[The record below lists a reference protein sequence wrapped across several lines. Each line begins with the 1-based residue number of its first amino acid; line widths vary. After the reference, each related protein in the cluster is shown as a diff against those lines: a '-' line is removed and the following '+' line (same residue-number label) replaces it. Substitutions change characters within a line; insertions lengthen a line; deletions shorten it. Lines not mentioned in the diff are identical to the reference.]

1 LASGLVSAALP
12 ILAGLPIPLVGS
24 VCRLGALFAG
34 GLVARGASGDA
45 LRSIGAGKDHGMS
58 AADVQAR
65 VQALIDH
72 RVASGDEVG
81 VQVVVVEHGRVVVDA
96 VSGSADP
103 SQGRAVAPDTLFWAA
118 STAKG
123 VASAVAHVLVERG
136 ELAYDLRAAE
146 VWPEFGA
153 HGKNRVTLRH
163 VLLHTAGVP
172 APPYDTTVEELCDW
186 DHMCAVL
193 AEAEPWWEPG
203 TRFGYHA
210 KAFGFLLGEIV
221 RRATGRTLSWWLREV
236 VTVPFGIGDDV
247 HFGVPEEL
255 LDRVARSQP
264 PIGPPPPP
272 PEPGS
277 PVDRALPPGIRPDA
291 DYANRRDV
299 LTSDIPSE
307 GTMTASGAALLYA
320 ALLGDVDGV
329 DLVSPARRASMA
341 AVQFEGQDEV
351 MGIPS
356 TWAFGFSRQRPGGVP
371 SRPGSTFG
379 MVGMNGSAAYADIA
393 DVCPPGCSQP
403 DLRRKE

>member
-1 LASGLVSAALP
+1 
-12 ILAGLPIPLVGS
+12 
-24 VCRLGALFAG
+24 
-34 GLVARGASGDA
+34 
-45 LRSIGAGKDHGMS
+45 MS
-58 AADVQAR
+58 AADAQAR
-65 VQALIDH
+65 AQALVDR

-81 VQVVVVEHGRVVVDA
+81 VQVAVVARGRVVVDV
-96 VSGSADP
+96 VSGAAEP
-103 SQGRAVAPDTLFWAA
+103 ERGRAVGPDTLFFAA

-136 ELAYDLRAAE
+136 ELDYDLRAVE

-153 HGKNRVTLRH
+153 HGKDRVTLRH

-186 DHMCAVL
+186 EHMCAVL

-210 KAFGFLLGEIV
+210 KTFGFLLGEIL

-236 VTVPFGIGDDV
+236 VTVPLGIGNEV

-255 LDRVARSQP
+255 LGRVARSQP
-264 PIGPPPPP
+264 PTGPPPSP
-272 PEPGS
+272 PEPGW

-307 GTMTASGAALLYA
+307 GTMTARGAALLYA

-329 DLVSPARRASMA
+329 ELVSPARRASMA
-341 AVQFEGQDEV
+341 AVQVEGQDEV
-351 MGIPS
+351 MGFPS
-356 TWAFGFSRQRPGGVP
+356 TWAFGFSPQRPGGVP
-371 SRPGSTFG
+371 SRPGATFG
-379 MVGMNGSAAYADIA
+379 MVGMNGSAAYADIDSGVAVAVMRNRFDA
-393 DVCPPGCSQP
+393 DLGVVSEIDRIAA
-403 DLRRKE
+403 DLGGEE

>member
-1 LASGLVSAALP
+1 
-12 ILAGLPIPLVGS
+12 
-24 VCRLGALFAG
+24 
-34 GLVARGASGDA
+34 
-45 LRSIGAGKDHGMS
+45 MS
-58 AADVQAR
+58 AADAQSRA
-65 VQALIDH
+65 QALIDH

-81 VQVVVVEHGRVVVDA
+81 VQVAVVEHGRVVVDA
-96 VSGSADP
+96 VSGAADP
-103 SQGRAVAPDTLFWAA
+103 DRGRAVAPGTLFFAA

-153 HGKNRVTLRH
+153 HGKDQVTLRH

-193 AEAEPWWEPG
+193 AEAEPWWAPG

-210 KAFGFLLGEIV
+210 KTFGFLLGEIV

-236 VTVPFGIGDDV
+236 VTVPLGTGSEV

-255 LDRVARSQP
+255 LDRVARAQP
-264 PIGPPPPP
+264 PTGPPPPP
-272 PEPGS
+272 

-291 DYANRRDV
+291 DHANRRDV

-307 GTMTASGAALLYA
+307 GTMTARGAALLYA

-329 DLVSPARRASMA
+329 ELVSPARRAGMA

-351 MGIPS
+351 MGFPS
-356 TWAFGFSRQRPGGVP
+356 TWAFGFSPQRPGGVP

-379 MVGMNGSAAYADIA
+379 MVGMNGSAAYADIDSGVAVAVMRNRFDTDLGLVSEIDRIAA
-393 DVCPPGCSQP
+393 DLGG
-403 DLRRKE
+403 EE